1 MKRREFVTLI
11 GGASPLPT
19 DRVQVRSPC
28 GQSSMVGD
36 VVDGS
41 TRRVRVAKFAMR

>member
-11 GGASPLPT
+11 GGASPLPA

-41 TRRVRVAKFAMR
+41 TRRVRAAKFAMR